1 MPEMDPRLPPSEPME
16 LVCEPCADY
25 VPWKDDMTEIK
36 VAWKL
41 RNLVSWGGGGY
52 PNAWGFA
59 GIRGFFVDG
68 GGVRAVW

>member
-41 RNLVSWGGGGY
+41 RNLVS
-52 PNAWGFA
+52 
-59 GIRGFFVDG
+59 
-68 GGVRAVW
+68 